1 MTFSDDPSSPAAP
14 FSGDGSVFDLP
25 DVLLQS
31 PTTTE
36 RIVDTQSGFLVVVKR
51 LGDRLGISFKR
62 RVGTPPTSQVLLSP
76 DESIKLSRI
85 LSTTLMG
92 VEEPVF
98 DDEFVSAEDAGAG
111 ASRRPAPTFRPE
123 RKVLNKVLLAQI
135 AGAVVLLGFVFGL
148 IGFVAGNTLGESKPH
163 VAAVVDPLE
172 SDKIDGFAR
181 KFVSYML
188 DFNPDSYK
196 TSQVQAMSFM
206 APELLEK
213 YWKETNFPLSRSQLK
228 NLPQGTT
235 VMIER
240 IGIERQAPDSA
251 TADIYAQLVHSDS
264 KISNPVHLKL
274 KLGLNTENGIQ
285 VLEQEDLTA
294 AVH

>member
-36 RIVDTQSGFLVVVKR
+36 RVVDTQSGFLVVVKR

-92 VEEPVF
+92 VEEPYF
-98 DDEFVSAEDAGAG
+98 EDEIVSADADLGAQ
-111 ASRRPAPTFRPE
+111 RRPTPAFRPE

-148 IGFVAGNTLGESKPH
+148 IGFVAGNSLGESKAPA
-163 VAAVVDPLE
+163 AAVVDPLE
-172 SDKIDGFAR
+172 SDKIDAFAR
-181 KFVSYML
+181 KFVAYML

-213 YWKETNFPLSRSQLK
+213 YWKETNFPLSRTQLK

-240 IGIERQAPDSA
+240 IGKERIAPDSA

-274 KLGLNTENGIQ
+274 KLGLDTENGIQ